1 MSKKEP
7 RFCFTYHISLE
18 NYRDFNMMLV
28 EYSMGKSKRKMRIF
42 GLLEI
47 LVGVLLLASCLFSR
61 TPVHG
66 LYYAMG
72 TVLPLVGIF
81 SLCYHSLIFPRQM
94 KKSIEKTYRES
105 EYFSG
110 SLTVTLYDDR
120 AEDQSGHLKGSA
132 KWEEISQVVESEQN
146 FLVLMPGG
154 KGLILPKE
162 ATGEETGAVA
172 EFLKEMCGKHE
183 KQYSTM
189 NRKNQK

>member
-1 MSKKEP
+1 MSKQEP
-7 RFCFTYHISLE
+7 RFEYTYHISLE

-47 LVGVLLLASCLFSR
+47 LVGILLLCTCIFSA

-94 KKSIEKTYRES
+94 KKSIEKAYNDS
-105 EYFSG
+105 EYFAG

-132 KWEEISQVVESEQN
+132 KWGEISQVVESEQN
-146 FLVLMPGG
+146 FLVMMPGG
-154 KGLILPKE
+154 RGLILPKE
-162 ATGEETGAVA
+162 ATGAQTEAVA
-172 EFLKEMCGKHE
+172 EFLKGVCEKNE
-183 KQYSTM
+183 KQYSVM
-189 NRKNQK
+189 NRKETA